1 MVLRAFY
8 GTGSPLAHLGH
19 LESLVL
25 SVGSG
30 LSFDVLVQVG
40 VDIEERQ
47 HVVWQV
53 SYPLYIWCFLTVE
66 EGNVRPL
73 G

>member
-1 MVLRAFY
+1 MALGVALALGEHCLVLRAWLWRW
-8 GTGSPLAHLGH
+8 S
-19 LESLVL
+19 S
-25 SVGSG
+25 

-40 VDIEERQ
+40 VDIKEGE
-47 HVVWQV
+47 HIVWQI

-73 G
+73 S